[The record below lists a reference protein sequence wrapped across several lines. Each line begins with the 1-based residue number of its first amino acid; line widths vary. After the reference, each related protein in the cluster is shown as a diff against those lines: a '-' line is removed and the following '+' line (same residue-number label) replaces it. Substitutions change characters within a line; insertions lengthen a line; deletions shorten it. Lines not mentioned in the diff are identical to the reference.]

1 MRDTVE
7 HYYGTVLKDSSDL
20 RTTACTT
27 SLAPGK
33 HLKNLLANVHEEVR
47 ARYYGC
53 GLVYPPVLEGMR
65 VLDLG
70 CGSGRDCYVLAQ
82 LVGAHGSVV
91 GIDMT
96 SEQLDVARRHLGWHM
111 ARNGYAVPNVE
122 FHQAYIEQLDA
133 LALEPGS
140 FDLIVSNCVINLAID
155 KPAVLRAA
163 HALLREGGE
172 LYFSDVYA
180 SRRVPKA
187 LVSDPVLYGEC
198 LSGALYWND
207 FENLA
212 RECGFRDPRLV
223 EDNPIAI
230 TDTVIRERIGH
241 IGFHSATYR
250 LFKLDSL
257 ESDCEDYGQAVVYRG
272 GIDEQPERFV
282 LDKHHV
288 LERGRVFPV
297 CGNSWRM
304 LHDTRLR
311 EHFDFIGDFST
322 HYGIFAGCG
331 RDIPYAAA
339 GESVS
344 SGTGGSCC

>member
-7 HYYGTVLKDSSDL
+7 HYYGTVLKTSSDL

-27 SLAPGK
+27 SMAPG
-33 HLKNLLANVHEEVR
+33 NRIGSLLSNVHEEVR
-47 ARYYGC
+47 SRYYGC
-53 GLVYPPVLEGMR
+53 GLVYPSVLDGMR

-82 LVGAHGSVV
+82 LVGAGGSVV
-91 GIDMT
+91 GVDMT
-96 SEQLDVARRHLGWHM
+96 GEQLEVARRHRDWHM
-111 ARNGYAVPNVE
+111 DRYGYTTPNVE
-122 FHQAYIEQLDA
+122 FHQAYIEQLET

-172 LYFSDVYA
+172 MYFSDVYA
-180 SRRVPKA
+180 SRRVPES
-187 LVSDPVLYGEC
+187 LGRDPLLYGEC
-198 LSGALYWND
+198 LGGALYWND

-212 RECGFRDPRLV
+212 RQCGFLDPRLV
-223 EDNPIAI
+223 LDSPIAI
-230 TDTVIRERIGH
+230 TDSAISDRIGH
-241 IGFHSATYR
+241 IDFHSATYR
-250 LFKLDSL
+250 LFKLGAL
-257 ESDCEDYGQAVVYRG
+257 EPDCEDYGQAVVYRG
-272 GIDEQPERFV
+272 GIAEQSERFI

-288 LERGRVFPV
+288 LDRGRVFPV
-297 CGNSWRM
+297 CGNTWRM

-311 EHFDFIGDFST
+311 PYFDFLGDFST

-331 RDIPYAAA
+331 RDIPFTATTGNAPDA
-339 GESVS
+339 G
-344 SGTGGSCC
+344 GCC